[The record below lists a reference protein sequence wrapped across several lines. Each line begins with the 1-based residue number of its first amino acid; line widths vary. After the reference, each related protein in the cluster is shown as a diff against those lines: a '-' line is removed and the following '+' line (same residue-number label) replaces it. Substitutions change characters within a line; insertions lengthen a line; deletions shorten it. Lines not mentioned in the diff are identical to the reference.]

1 MATNTAVYSGHSGV
15 AKFDVGG
22 SATLVASITAF
33 GISNTGDAYE
43 TTVMGSSARTYL
55 PGLTSATGSIS
66 LLWRDDDAAQLALY
80 SGPGSAAATLELY
93 PSGQGT
99 GIKLS
104 GEVIVTSHSI
114 ETGLDGAVTS
124 ECAVQFTGAIT
135 KADL

>member
-43 TTVMGSSARTYL
+43 TTVLGSSARTYL
-55 PGLTSATGSIS
+55 PGLTSATGTIS
-66 LLWRDDDAAQLALY
+66 VLWRDDDDAQLALFA
-80 SGPGSAAATLELY
+80 GPGAAAATLELY
-93 PSGQGT
+93 PSNQTT

-114 ETGLDGAVTS
+114 DVGLDGAVTS
-124 ECAVQFTGAIT
+124 EIAVQFTGAVT
-135 KADL
+135 KANL

>member
-1 MATNTAVYSGHSGV
+1 MATNTAVYSGHTGV

-43 TTVMGSSARTYL
+43 TTVLGSSARTYL

-80 SGPGSAAATLELY
+80 SGPGSAAATLEL
-93 PSGQGT
+93 
-99 GIKLS
+99 
-104 GEVIVTSHSI
+104 
-114 ETGLDGAVTS
+114 
-124 ECAVQFTGAIT
+124 
-135 KADL
+135 